1 MFPSGFLLPAARTS
15 AGSFFLT
22 RCNMIILET
31 FQVSL
36 ICKQCGLPVIQVVSD
51 SLTVGL
57 VDVVNRARGL
67 SLDGVY
73 VVTAQLLSRYGMG
86 VK

>member
-1 MFPSGFLLPAARTS
+1 
-15 AGSFFLT
+15 
-22 RCNMIILET
+22 MIILEPNPDFMSLTTTIPDHGET